1 MNGAL
6 DSWEAA
12 RDFALSLP
20 GTELAKS
27 YGKPA
32 VKIAAN
38 GRPFLGT
45 GRETGTSFVLHIDIA
60 TAEMLMATGPETF
73 WQTQHYE
80 GHGAV
85 LVRFD
90 SPDPERVRDTI
101 RLAHEQ
107 AAAMKPVAGGKR

>member
-1 MNGAL
+1 MSGAL

-12 RDFALSLP
+12 RDFALTLP
-20 GTELAKS
+20 GTELSTS

-32 VKIAAN
+32 VKVAAN
-38 GRPFLGT
+38 GRAFLGT
-45 GRETGTSFVLHIDIA
+45 GSETGTSFVLHIDIA

-73 WQTQHYE
+73 WQTPHYE
-80 GHGAV
+80 GYGAV

-90 SPDPERVRDTI
+90 SPDPERVQGTI

-107 AAAMKPVAGGKR
+107 AAAMKPVVKRKR

>member
-1 MNGAL
+1 MSGAL
-6 DSWEAA
+6 VSWEAA

-20 GTELAKS
+20 GTELSAS

-32 VKIAAN
+32 VKVAAN

-45 GRETGTSFVLHIDIA
+45 GRETATSFVLHIDIA

-73 WQTQHYE
+73 WQTPHYQ
-80 GHGAV
+80 GYGAV

-107 AAAMKPVAGGKR
+107 AAALPAVVKRKR